1 TDGYTVFNKKAA
13 IYELQIPAANRTK
26 TLKFTATEM
35 QWLTKINEVGI
46 VEKQSQRHS
55 NI

>member
-1 TDGYTVFNKKAA
+1 
-13 IYELQIPAANRTK
+13 
-26 TLKFTATEM
+26 TATEM

>member
-1 TDGYTVFNKKAA
+1 
-13 IYELQIPAANRTK
+13 
-26 TLKFTATEM
+26 

>member
-1 TDGYTVFNKKAA
+1 
-13 IYELQIPAANRTK
+13 PAANRTK

>member
-1 TDGYTVFNKKAA
+1 
-13 IYELQIPAANRTK
+13 
-26 TLKFTATEM
+26 ATEM